1 MTKENQ
7 VEVNRPNPLRVLM
20 VEDLEDDVLFTIR
33 ELKKGKYNTVYERVE
48 TAAAM
53 KKALQEKQ
61 WDIIICDYQ
70 MPEFDAPS
78 AIAVL
83 KDANIDIPLI
93 IVSGAI
99 GEETAVEC
107 MRLGAQDYIMKGNLS
122 RLCPAIARELED
134 ADIRNKQ
141 KKAEKALISS
151 EEKFRKA
158 FYTSPDAVNI
168 NRLEDGIYISINP
181 AFTRITGYTEADI
194 IGKSSIENNIWD
206 NSEDR
211 QRLLARLKKDG
222 EVTNIEAA
230 FRTKSGDIRYGLMS
244 ATVIDLDGAGHILSM
259 TRDITDRKRDEA
271 ALRESENK
279 YRLLADHVN
288 DVIFVLDMNLN
299 YTYISPSV
307 KFLRG
312 YEPEEVLKQKAMD
325 TLAPS
330 SIDLAMKTLTEFMA
344 LEKSEQSEIPLS
356 RTLQLEMRRKDGTTV
371 WTEVNLSFI
380 GNENQQ
386 PIGILG
392 VTRDITDRRR
402 SEEELQQTLDNLR
415 KAVNATIKV
424 MVSAVEMRDPYTAG
438 HQIRSAD
445 IARAIASEMGLD
457 QNKIDGIRMAGSIH
471 DIGKL
476 SIPAEIL
483 SKPAKLT
490 NIEFSLIKQHSL
502 NGYEM
507 LKNVESPWPLAQ
519 IVYQHHERM
528 DGSGYPRNLKGNEI
542 ILEARI
548 MAVADVVEAMASHR
562 PYRPALGIAA
572 AIGEIEKN
580 KGFLYDHDV
589 AYACLRLFHE
599 KNYTLVS

>member
-1 MTKENQ
+1 MTKENKF
-7 VEVNRPNPLRVLM
+7 EVSDPNPLRVLM
-20 VEDLEDDVLFTIR
+20 VEDSEDDVLLTIR
-33 ELKKGKYNTVYERVE
+33 ELKKGGYTPVYERVE
-48 TAAAM
+48 TTAAM
-53 KKALQEKQ
+53 KKALHEKQ
-61 WDIIICDYQ
+61 WDIILCDYR
-70 MPEFDAPS
+70 MPKFDAPS

-83 KDANIDIPLI
+83 KKANIDIPLI

-107 MRLGAQDYIMKGNLS
+107 MRLGAQDYIMKGYLS

-141 KKAEKALISS
+141 KQAEKALISS
-151 EEKFRKA
+151 EEKFRKT
-158 FYTSPDAVNI
+158 FYTSPDSVNI

-194 IGKSSIENNIWD
+194 IGKSSIENNIGD
-206 NSEDR
+206 NIEDR
-211 QRLLARLKKDG
+211 ERLLARLKKEG
-222 EVTNIEAA
+222 EVTNIETT
-230 FRTKSGDIRYGLMS
+230 FRTKSGDIRYGLIS
-244 ATVIDLDGAGHILSM
+244 ATVIDLDGVAHILSI

-288 DVIFVLDMNLN
+288 DVIFVLDVNLN

-312 YEPEEVLKQKAMD
+312 YDPEEVLKQRAMD

-330 SIDLAMKTLTEFMA
+330 SIDLAMKTLTEFIA

-402 SEEELQQTLDNLR
+402 SEEELQRTLDNLR

-424 MVSAVEMRDPYTAG
+424 MVSAVEMRDPCTAG

-490 NIEFSLIKQHSL
+490 NIEFSLIKQHPL

-548 MAVADVVEAMASHR
+548 MAVADVMEAMASHR
-562 PYRPALGIAA
+562 PYRPALGIEA

-580 KGFLYDHDV
+580 KGSLYDNDV
-589 AYACLRLFHE
+589 ADACLRLFRE
-599 KNYTLVS
+599 NKYTLAS